1 VTLTINVYLHDC
13 RPKHAMR
20 LSSYGPVSEQP
31 SFFGPPEMPMKA
43 PLTNTQQ
50 VDFEYAP
57 PVDKAGQP
65 ADVQA
70 GSVKLKSSD
79 VTVASVT
86 QDPANPFKGLIKSVG
101 KGACQITISAD
112 ADLGDGDTEI
122 SGEPIDVTVTGGQAV
137 GFGGVTVGTPV
148 EQG

>member
-1 VTLTINVYLHDC
+1 
-13 RPKHAMR
+13 
-20 LSSYGPVSEQP
+20 
-31 SFFGPPEMPMKA
+31 MKA

-50 VDFEYAP
+50 VDFEYAQ

-65 ADVQA
+65 ADVQT

-79 VTVASVT
+79 VSVATVT
-86 QDPANPFKGLIKSVG
+86 QDTTNPFKGLIKSVG
-101 KGACQITISAD
+101 KGACQVTISAD

-137 GFGGVTVGTPV
+137 GFGAVTVGTPV
-148 EQG
+148 EQA